1 MSSFLSYRLFCFF
14 SSSPS
19 LFCSLCP
26 SLFFSSSLLFS
37 PFDALL
43 WHSRWSA
50 WRQWRPVRTPQHAW
64 CPWESQGAKSLS
76 IQHAIHTHSIR
87 ILQCD
92 TYLPL
97 LFITSPSLSASVH
110 SLPSSAPSLPSS
122 CIYTS
127 FSSPYFSAYSSIILI
142 SENVA
147 KQFNISRAEQDAF
160 SLSSHKKAA
169 DARRSKVFEREIVA
183 VGGVIEDDGNTV
195 YVCVCVCV
203 CACVDFL
210 WSASSSPITF
220 HHRPYPAWH
229 CLSSFPFSSYSFF
242 SLFLWIHVI
251 FHPHTHTHHHHH
263 HYQYLSF
270 FHHHTITIT
279 LNLKG
284 YERMPL

>member
-1 MSSFLSYRLFCFF
+1 MSSFLSYRPFCFF

-183 VGGVIEDDGNTV
+183 VGGVTEDDGNTV
-195 YVCVCVCV
+195 YVCVCVCMCV
-203 CACVDFL
+203 CGLSMKCELVTYHISPQTLPCLTLLVILPFFL
-210 WSASSSPITF
+210 LLLFFSVSLNSCYFS
-220 HHRPYPAWH
+220 
-229 CLSSFPFSSYSFF
+229 SSYSYSSPSSPLSLSFF
-242 SLFLWIHVI
+242 FPS
-251 FHPHTHTHHHHH
+251 PHHHHN
-263 HYQYLSF
+263 S
-270 FHHHTITIT
+270 
-279 LNLKG
+279 
-284 YERMPL
+284 